1 MNQMGL
7 VADAERL
14 PWLTDERKPRK
25 NWRGPLLFVGGLLA
39 ALLVA
44 GASYWLGMQTAP
56 SAHTED
62 VTPSTTIDL
71 PEPVVGLTEEIRV
84 EPTVADAQ
92 PQRMVVPEAEPQ
104 RAVPNINRPA
114 AKPVRAKRKAAPV
127 KRTGAK
133 RATPKKAV
141 LKPWPVRQVDGA
153 SGRMV
158 RIGTFASPRQAK
170 RGWWKVVGTYPGMK
184 RIPALVVPVRSLRNG
199 QTYYRLQMGTTSQAH
214 SEVLCQRMR
223 IVGQSCVV
231 IGLPVRTVA

>member
-1 MNQMGL
+1 MNQMGM

-14 PWLTDERKPRK
+14 PWLTDDKPRR
-25 NWRGPLLFVGGLLA
+25 NGRGPGLIVAGTLA
-39 ALLVA
+39 TLLVA

-56 SAHTED
+56 ADEPAAIA
-62 VTPSTTIDL
+62 PSTTINL
-71 PEPVVGLTEEIRV
+71 PEPVVGPAEEIRA
-84 EPTVADAQ
+84 EPTIEDAQ
-92 PQRMVVPEAEPQ
+92 PQRMIVPEAEPQ
-104 RAVPNINRPA
+104 RAVPVIDRPA
-114 AKPVRAKRKAAPV
+114 AKPVRARRKPAPAKKVVVRRAA
-127 KRTGAK
+127 
-133 RATPKKAV
+133 PKKAA

-184 RIPALVVPVRSLRNG
+184 RIPALVVPVQSLRNG

-231 IGLPVRTVA
+231 IGLPVRTSA

>member
-1 MNQMGL
+1 MNQMGM

-14 PWLTDERKPRK
+14 PWLTDEKPMRSG
-25 NWRGPLLFVGGLLA
+25 RGPMLFVAIVLA
-39 ALLVA
+39 TLLVA
-44 GASYWLGMQTAP
+44 GVSYWLGMQTAP
-56 SAHTED
+56 VGQTED
-62 VTPSTTIDL
+62 AAPSTTIDL
-71 PEPVVGLTEEIRV
+71 PEPVVGTPEEIRV
-84 EPTVADAQ
+84 EPTIEDAQ

-104 RAVPNINRPA
+104 RAAPAVNRPA
-114 AKPVRAKRKAAPV
+114 PVRAKRKAAPV
-127 KRTGAK
+127 KKAAARPA
-133 RATPKKAV
+133 APKKSA
-141 LKPWPVRQVDGA
+141 LRPWPVRQVEGA

-231 IGLPVRTVA
+231 IGLPARTAA